1 MLADKHIIVGV
12 TGGIAAY
19 KTVELVSQLVKA
31 GAKAQVIMTRSAC
44 EFVAPLTFQTLSRNP
59 VMTDMFARP
68 GDWEVKHVSLA
79 DQADLVVVA
88 PATAN
93 IIGKAAHGIA
103 DDMLSTTIM
112 ATTAPVLF
120 APAMNVHMY
129 ENPVVQNNI
138 KLLAGLGYHFVEP
151 ETGRLACGYE
161 GRGRLAA
168 VETIMARL
176 AELAEEGR
184 DRVETGPGPV
194 EAGQEPVKAQ
204 PDLTGKTV
212 LVTAGP
218 TREAIDPVR
227 FITNAGTG
235 KMGYAVA
242 GAAVARG
249 ARVILVSGPTDLS
262 PPAGAELVRV
272 ESALDMLA
280 AVEIYYGDCDVVI
293 KTAAVSDYRPIKA
306 EVRKVKKGADEVS
319 LELTRNPDILYA
331 LGQKKGSRILV
342 GFAAETNDVEQYA
355 REKIMQKNLDFIV
368 ANDVT
373 IPGAGFGTDT
383 NIVKIICRDGQMEEL
398 PCLTK
403 NEVAHRVLDQ
413 VVKFFK

>member
-1 MLADKHIIVGV
+1 MLRDKQIVVGV

-19 KTVELVSQLVKA
+19 KAADLVSRLVKA
-31 GAKAQVIMTRSAC
+31 GAGVHVIMTRSAC

-59 VMTDMFARP
+59 VVTDMFAQP
-68 GDWEVKHVSLA
+68 GEWEVKHVSLA
-79 DQADLVVVA
+79 DRADLLVVV

-93 IIGKAAHGIA
+93 IIGKTAHGVA

-112 ATTAPVLF
+112 ATSAPVLF

-151 ETGRLACGYE
+151 AAGRLACGYE
-161 GRGRLAA
+161 GRGRLADIDI
-168 VETIMARL
+168 VFARIT
-176 AELAEEGR
+176 ELINAPKDSGGGQGR
-184 DRVETGPGPV
+184 P
-194 EAGQEPVKAQ
+194 AGSGF
-204 PDLTGKTV
+204 DFNGKTV

-227 FITNAGTG
+227 FITNASTG

-242 GAAVARG
+242 RAAAERG
-249 ARVILVSGPTDLS
+249 ARVVLVSGPTNLD
-262 PPAGAELVRV
+262 PPPGVELVRV
-272 ESALDMLA
+272 NSALDMQA
-280 AVEIYYGDCDVVI
+280 AVEKHFSHCDVVV
-293 KTAAVSDYRPIKA
+293 KTAAVADYRPKKKA
-306 EVRKVKKGADEVS
+306 ARKKKKGPEDTT

-342 GFAAETNDVEQYA
+342 GFAAETDNLEKYA
-355 REKIMQKNLDFIV
+355 REKIAKKNLDFIV

-373 IPGAGFGTDT
+373 TPDAGFGTDT
-383 NIVKIICRDGQMEEL
+383 NIVKIIYPDGRVDDL
-398 PCLTK
+398 PCLSK
-403 NEVAHRVLDQ
+403 SEVAHRILDR
-413 VVKFFK
+413 VVKIFP